1 MVAQK
6 CKNIW
11 FQATLKEF
19 SSSANP
25 NVKKLN
31 FIKTATS
38 SGPYWIKCKSREFRG
53 VTFIFKWIKIF
64 LHSAFSNKSLT
75 WRCAKIVFHIVSKNQ
90 ESWKSWLVGFW
101 VSSYSKMLVPFFLS
115 WHHGCTNQFEL
126 SIFFSNVIPGVTT
139 C

>member
-38 SGPYWIKCKSREFRG
+38 SGPY
-53 VTFIFKWIKIF
+53 
-64 LHSAFSNKSLT
+64 
-75 WRCAKIVFHIVSKNQ
+75 
-90 ESWKSWLVGFW
+90 
-101 VSSYSKMLVPFFLS
+101 
-115 WHHGCTNQFEL
+115 
-126 SIFFSNVIPGVTT
+126 
-139 C
+139 